1 MCFIFLI
8 LFTGEDV
15 VKEHNLTI
23 DPQRGYEGY
32 NPNADPSIYNV
43 FGAAAF
49 RVGHSLIEVFFKS
62 ILQSLLLFIITKCFF
77 FFVS

>member
-1 MCFIFLI
+1 MYLARMFFIFLF
-8 LFTGEDV
+8 LFIGEEV

-32 NPNADPSIYNV
+32 TSNADPSIYNV

-49 RVGHSLIEVFFKS
+49 RVGHSLIEVFFKAIS
-62 ILQSLLLFIITKCFF
+62 HFLLFFIIIK
-77 FFVS
+77 